1 MKKTAFFPALA
12 FSLVCC
18 ISAQSQS
25 LNSYL
30 VIDSLLKDKQFFA
43 ARDLLDANKK
53 NLSAFHQL
61 KLGAEIDNVF
71 NQLAASNA
79 KIDALIQGYSDQLN
93 DSVLYHLSDIRQS
106 NSAKPFDYQKALE
119 SANEIIE
126 KHPHLMPGNELAD
139 YKNTRIIWQTLAGQ
153 PKQEVIIK
161 EKVVIK
167 MERTKPDWPTFRF
180 LTA

>member
-61 KLGAEIDNVF
+61 KLGAEIDNVS

-106 NSAKPFDYQKALE
+106 NSAKPFDYQKA
-119 SANEIIE
+119 S
-126 KHPHLMPGNELAD
+126 GNSYLAF
-139 YKNTRIIWQTLAGQ
+139 NCLILIPNAATVSVTNGLIQL
-153 PKQEVIIK
+153 
-161 EKVVIK
+161 K
-167 MERTKPDWPTFRF
+167 M
-180 LTA
+180 A